1 MAKEIKYGAEAR
13 AALEKGVNQ
22 LADTVKVTLGP
33 KGRNVVLDKS
43 FGAPL
48 ITNDGVTIA
57 KEIEL
62 EDGFENMGAQLIRE
76 VASKTNDVAGDGTT
90 TATVLAQAM
99 VHEGMKNL
107 EAGANPIVLRKGMK
121 KATDKAVE
129 AIQTMSSK
137 VKGKEQIA
145 RVAAVSSGDEAVGQ
159 MVADAMEKV
168 SNDGVIT
175 IEESK
180 TMQTELDLVEGMQFD
195 RGYISAYM
203 ATDMEKME
211 AVLDDPYILIT
222 DKKISNIQDILPL
235 LEQIVQSGAR
245 LLIIAEDI
253 EILTSRID
261 QFGVTEPDIRQQG
274 TDQILIEVPG
284 EVDPERVDSFL
295 MSRGSLTFHLVDQEL
310 TNRVNRAYMGNR
322 AAAFRPDGSIIVPDY
337 IPEDRELLGYYTED
351 EYGIDELR
359 EFVVI
364 YSDVALDGT
373 HLESAR
379 MERNPQ
385 NNQPV
390 VNFRLD
396 SEGGEIF
403 YNLTSRHVGEEL
415 SVVMDG
421 KVKSVAVINSAISQD
436 VQLSGSFTE
445 EEARSL
451 AVALRTSSLP
461 IDLTVVSQQGVG
473 ASLGSDAVT
482 VALRA
487 ILFGLLLIVLFMVIY
502 YGPAGFI
509 ADFALIMNFYMM
521 IAVLSALHFTLT
533 LASVAGLVLTLG
545 MAIDANVIIYER
557 MKEELA
563 GGKSPYDTVKLGF
576 GRAFWTIMDS
586 NVTTIIAAVVLS
598 VLGSSTVKGFAN
610 TLAVGIFCSLFTS
623 LFVSHL
629 LFDFF
634 VKEESFKGV
643 RLSWRRRI

>member
-1 MAKEIKYGAEAR
+1 MEAKRLSGNVLQLGLDLR
-13 AALEKGVNQ
+13 GGMSVVLE
-22 LADTVKVTLGP
+22 ADT
-33 KGRNVVLDKS
+33 
-43 FGAPL
+43 A
-48 ITNDGVTIA
+48 
-57 KEIEL
+57 
-62 EDGFENMGAQLIRE
+62 GFEAQHGYVPSGNEL
-76 VASKTNDVAGDGTT
+76 AG
-90 TATVLAQAM
+90 L
-99 VHEGMKNL
+99 
-107 EAGANPIVLRKGMK
+107 
-121 KATDKAVE
+121 
-129 AIQTMSSK
+129 
-137 VKGKEQIA
+137 
-145 RVAAVSSGDEAVGQ
+145 
-159 MVADAMEKV
+159 
-168 SNDGVIT
+168 
-175 IEESK
+175 
-180 TMQTELDLVEGMQFD
+180 
-195 RGYISAYM
+195 
-203 ATDMEKME
+203 
-211 AVLDDPYILIT
+211 
-222 DKKISNIQDILPL
+222 
-235 LEQIVQSGAR
+235 
-245 LLIIAEDI
+245 IAEDI

>member
-1 MAKEIKYGAEAR
+1 MEERGIFLIPCFYMSKIGRSLLVVLVIVVCAMLLYPTIRWYCFVPEDVKDLAAGSNENIRDWARGQAARETMKLREMLQESRNQGIPDDLAYLIGYAEDERKDRGMDMPESWDIYSLLSSFPSEDELFIAIEGHYRDAIMDAKRLSGNVLQLGLDLSGGMSVV
-13 AALEKGVNQ
+13 LE
-22 LADTVKVTLGP
+22 ADT
-33 KGRNVVLDKS
+33 DS
-43 FGAPL
+43 FEAQHGYVPSGSELSAL
-48 ITNDGVTIA
+48 I
-57 KEIEL
+57 
-62 EDGFENMGAQLIRE
+62 
-76 VASKTNDVAGDGTT
+76 
-90 TATVLAQAM
+90 
-99 VHEGMKNL
+99 
-107 EAGANPIVLRKGMK
+107 
-121 KATDKAVE
+121 
-129 AIQTMSSK
+129 
-137 VKGKEQIA
+137 
-145 RVAAVSSGDEAVGQ
+145 
-159 MVADAMEKV
+159 AD
-168 SNDGVIT
+168 
-175 IEESK
+175 
-180 TMQTELDLVEGMQFD
+180 
-195 RGYISAYM
+195 
-203 ATDMEKME
+203 
-211 AVLDDPYILIT
+211 
-222 DKKISNIQDILPL
+222 
-235 LEQIVQSGAR
+235 
-245 LLIIAEDI
+245 DI

-274 TDQILIEVPG
+274 DSQILIEVPG

-295 MSRGSLTFHLVDQEL
+295 MSRGSLTFHLVDSEL
-310 TNRVNRAYMGNR
+310 TARVNRDYMGNR

-337 IPEDRELLGYYTED
+337 IPEGRELLGYYTED

-396 SEGGEIF
+396 SEGGELF
-403 YNLTSRHVGEEL
+403 YALTSRHVGEQL

-445 EEARSL
+445 DEARSL
-451 AVALRTSSLP
+451 AVALRTASLP

-473 ASLGSDAVT
+473 ASLGSDAVS
-482 VALRA
+482 VALKA
-487 ILFGLLLIVLFMVIY
+487 ILFGLLLIVCFMIIY

-509 ADFALIMNFYMM
+509 ADFALLMNFYMM

-533 LASVAGLVLTLG
+533 LSSVAGLVLTLG

-557 MKEELA
+557 MKEEIA
-563 GGKSPYDTVKLGF
+563 GGRSPYETVKLGF

-610 TLAVGIFCSLFTS
+610 TLAVGIICSLFTS

-634 VKEESFKGV
+634 VKEESFRGV
-643 RLSWRRRI
+643 GLSWRRRGA

>member
-1 MAKEIKYGAEAR
+1 MEERGIFLIPCFYMS
-13 AALEKGVNQ
+13 
-22 LADTVKVTLGP
+22 KV
-33 KGRNVVLDKS
+33 GRSLFVVLVIVVGALLLYPTIRWYCFVPQSIKDLAAGSNENIRDWARGQASRETLVLREMLQTDRNQSVPEDLRYLTGFAEDARKDKGMDSPESWDVYSLLSS
-43 FGAPL
+43 FASEDEL
-48 ITNDGVTIA
+48 FMAIESYYRDEIMDA
-57 KEIEL
+57 KRL
-62 EDGFENMGAQLIRE
+62 SGNVLQLGLDLR
-76 VASKTNDVAGDGTT
+76 G
-90 TATVLAQAM
+90 
-99 VHEGMKNL
+99 GMSVVL
-107 EAGANPIVLRKGMK
+107 EADLDSFESQHGYRP
-121 KATDKAVE
+121 
-129 AIQTMSSK
+129 
-137 VKGKEQIA
+137 
-145 RVAAVSSGDEAVGQ
+145 SGDELSSLI
-159 MVADAMEKV
+159 AD
-168 SNDGVIT
+168 
-175 IEESK
+175 
-180 TMQTELDLVEGMQFD
+180 
-195 RGYISAYM
+195 
-203 ATDMEKME
+203 
-211 AVLDDPYILIT
+211 
-222 DKKISNIQDILPL
+222 
-235 LEQIVQSGAR
+235 
-245 LLIIAEDI
+245 DI

-274 TDQILIEVPG
+274 ADQILIEVPG

-295 MSRGSLTFHLVDQEL
+295 MSRGSLAFHLVDSEL
-310 TNRVNRAYMGNR
+310 TARVNRDYMGNR

-337 IPEDRELLGYYTED
+337 IPADRELLGYYTED
-351 EYGIDELR
+351 EYGIDVLR

-364 YSDVALDGT
+364 DSEVALDGT

-396 SEGGEIF
+396 SEGGELF
-403 YNLTSRHVGEEL
+403 YALTSRHVGEQL

-436 VQLSGSFTE
+436 VQLTGSFTE

-461 IDLTVVSQQGVG
+461 IDLSVVSQQGVG
-473 ASLGSDAVT
+473 ASLGTDAVSI
-482 VALRA
+482 ALKA
-487 ILFGLLLIVLFMVIY
+487 ILFGLLLIVCFMIIY

-509 ADFALIMNFYMM
+509 ADFALLMNFYMM

-533 LASVAGLVLTLG
+533 LSSVAGLVLTLG

-557 MKEELA
+557 MKEELRA
-563 GGKSPYDTVKLGF
+563 GKSPYDTVRLGF

-610 TLAVGIFCSLFTS
+610 TLAVGIVCSLFTS

-643 RLSWRRRI
+643 ALSWRRSGV

>member
-1 MAKEIKYGAEAR
+1 MNKLGRTLLVVLVLAVCGMLLYPTVKWYCFVPQDVKNLAAGSNENIRDWARGQASREIATLRGMLQSDRNQAVPEDLGYLIGYAEDARKDNGIDKPESWDIYALLSSFRSEDELFSVIESYYRDRIMEAKRLSGNVLQLGLDLR
-13 AALEKGVNQ
+13 GGMSVVLE
-22 LADTVKVTLGP
+22 ADT
-33 KGRNVVLDKS
+33 
-43 FGAPL
+43 A
-48 ITNDGVTIA
+48 
-57 KEIEL
+57 
-62 EDGFENMGAQLIRE
+62 GFEAQHGYVPSGNEL
-76 VASKTNDVAGDGTT
+76 AG
-90 TATVLAQAM
+90 L
-99 VHEGMKNL
+99 
-107 EAGANPIVLRKGMK
+107 
-121 KATDKAVE
+121 
-129 AIQTMSSK
+129 
-137 VKGKEQIA
+137 
-145 RVAAVSSGDEAVGQ
+145 
-159 MVADAMEKV
+159 
-168 SNDGVIT
+168 
-175 IEESK
+175 
-180 TMQTELDLVEGMQFD
+180 
-195 RGYISAYM
+195 
-203 ATDMEKME
+203 
-211 AVLDDPYILIT
+211 
-222 DKKISNIQDILPL
+222 
-235 LEQIVQSGAR
+235 
-245 LLIIAEDI
+245 IAEDI

-274 TDQILIEVPG
+274 ADQILIEVPG

-396 SEGGEIF
+396 SEGGDIF